1 MTYAAGL
8 GVATLGRGLVGVEGI
23 STEVGTFALD
33 AEAQLVMAGLD
44 IEIGNFSP
52 ILAEATITF
61 EPEVRMWAM
70 SAEANVNFAG
80 LAVWVGDF
88 SMTANANLNWYWMP
102 YLCQGN
108 AKINCVPE
116 NAEVNRVP
124 VPATVGSNAGPGDVD
139 SVPPPDDVTFGEIPG
154 QNC

>member
-1 MTYAAGL
+1 MTYTAGL

-33 AEAQLVMAGLD
+33 AEAQLVMAG
-44 IEIGNFSP
+44 IVVEIGNFSP
-52 ILAEATITF
+52 ILAEATLTF
-61 EPEVRMWAM
+61 EPEERLWAM
-70 SAEANVNFAG
+70 VAEANIDFAG
-80 LAVWVGDF
+80 LAVEFGNF
-88 SMTANANLNWYWMP
+88 SMTANATLNWFWVP

-108 AKINCVPE
+108 ARVNCVSE
-116 NAEVNRVP
+116 NAKVNRVP
-124 VPATVGSNAGPGDVD
+124 IPATVGSNAGSGNVG